1 MLHQEISSN
10 SNIAHILSF
19 VDSCVLYCF
28 TWRDPISY
36 LEDFLTSFK
45 KFEPENYQLLILLK
59 IGGRKELMDYIR
71 TIVEAKS
78 LQSLKIIECEDIGFD
93 IATFI
98 NTMKNENHE
107 IFVWITA
114 SSEITRKTWLSELT
128 LPIQLGESF
137 VCGSMASHES
147 LSSGIFQRLSDS
159 AEKRMLR
166 VFNKGTFHSNYFFI
180 NQATTFFRA
189 ALAVTYCLI
198 HPIRILQ
205 YKILFPS
212 FPNPHLRTTGI
223 AIQKSFFETLD
234 FKTPYQR
241 IPTLA
246 FESGKNSIANL
257 SNIRMKQPVVVVHN
271 AHCSLN
277 DPAAKETFRSNSS
290 YLPPVIDRHFKDF
303 LAKEPGQSRQLQVL
317 TWGIGEK

>member
-1 MLHQEISSN
+1 MA
-10 SNIAHILSF
+10 NILRF

-36 LEDFLTSFK
+36 LEDFLISFK
-45 KFEPENYQLLILLK
+45 KFEPENYQLLILIK
-59 IGGRKELMDYIR
+59 IGRRVELMDNIR
-71 TIVEAKS
+71 TMVEAKS
-78 LQSLKIIECEDIGFD
+78 LQRCKIIECEDVGFD

-98 NTMKNENHE
+98 NITKSENHE

-128 LPIQLGESF
+128 LPIQRGESF
-137 VCGSMASHES
+137 VCGSMASNES
-147 LSSGIFQRLSDS
+147 LSSGIFNRLSDS
-159 AEKRMLR
+159 AEKRMLKM
-166 VFNKGTFHSNYFFI
+166 FNKGAFHSDYSFI
-180 NQATTFFRA
+180 NQAVLFFRA
-189 ALAVTYCLI
+189 ALAVAYCLI

-234 FKTPYQR
+234 IKTPYRR

-246 FESGKNSIANL
+246 FESGKSSISIL
-257 SNIRMKQPVVVVHN
+257 SNIGMKQPIVVVNN
-271 AHCSLN
+271 AYCSLY
-277 DPAAKETFRSNSS
+277 DPAAKETFRSTSH
-290 YLPPVIDRHFKDF
+290 YVPPVIDRHFKNF
-303 LAKEPGQSRQLQVL
+303 LVKEPNRAQQLQVL
-317 TWGIGEK
+317 TWGVKEN